1 MKKAISLILA
11 LIMMLSLS
19 TIAFAEGTA
28 DKTLSFGEDG
38 KFKIMQINDTQDTHN
53 LRARTEELIR
63 KAIAEEKPDLV
74 VIAGDM
80 LSDVFLC
87 ANDKTIPQALRRLGD
102 IFEETKTP
110 FAVTFGNHDHDLED
124 KVSIKEMAD
133 VFLEYEYCVNG
144 TDGCDPGTYNIPILS
159 SDGSKVA
166 LNVYM
171 MDTNNKNEEVGGY
184 QGVYPN
190 QVEWYKAKS
199 DELKA
204 ANGGQVVPSLVFQ
217 HIPTKEIYQLLVE
230 VDKTEANTA
239 IYRGD
244 DKKWYKLREDAIIDS
259 GKGLGEAPCPENL
272 DVTTGQYE
280 AWLEKGDVIGAFFG
294 HDHVNSFVGKTQE
307 GIILGYNGGTGFK
320 TYGTGNMRSVRIY
333 DFDESNVKDFT
344 TYLRTYGDLNGEED
358 KTYITDIFSTV
369 LLTWIMRFFYK
380 MLFIIPW

>member
-1 MKKAISLILA
+1 MKKILSLVLT
-11 LIMMLSLS
+11 LVMMLSLC
-19 TIAFAEGTA
+19 TMAFAQGNF
-28 DKTLSFGEDG
+28 DKTLRFGADG

-53 LRARTEELIR
+53 LNERTEKLIR
-63 KAIAEEKPDLV
+63 QAIEAEKPDLV
-74 VIAGDM
+74 VIAGDI
-80 LSDVFLC
+80 LSDFFLC
-87 ANDKTIPQALRRLGD
+87 ANDKTIPQALRCLGD

-133 VFLEYEYCVNG
+133 IFLEYEYCVNA
-144 TDGCDPGTYNIPILS
+144 TDGCDPGTYNIPVLS
-159 SDGSKVA
+159 SDGSKTA

-171 MDTNNKNEEVGGY
+171 MDTNNKNKEIGGY
-184 QGVYPN
+184 QGVYPY
-190 QVEWYKAKS
+190 QVEWYKEKS
-199 DELKA
+199 DELKS
-204 ANGGQVVPSLVFQ
+204 ANGGQAVPSLVFQ
-217 HIPTKEIYQLLVE
+217 HIPTKEIFQLVVE
-230 VDKTEANTA
+230 ADKTEANTA
-239 IYRGD
+239 VYRSD
-244 DKKWYKLREDAIIDS
+244 DKKWYKLKEDAIIDS

-320 TYGTGNMRSVRIY
+320 TYGAGNTRSVRIY
-333 DFDESNVKDFT
+333 AFDESNVKDFT

-358 KTYITDIFSTV
+358 KAYITDIFSTV

>member
-1 MKKAISLILA
+1 MKKTLSLILA
-11 LIMMLSLS
+11 LVMMFSLC
-19 TIAFAEGTA
+19 TVAFAEDGF
-28 DKTLSFGEDG
+28 DKTLSFGADG

-53 LRARTEELIR
+53 LRPRTEELIR
-63 KAIAEEKPDLV
+63 KAIEAEKPDLV
-74 VIAGDM
+74 VVAGDM

-87 ANDKTIPQALRRLGD
+87 ANDETIPEALRCLGR
-102 IFEETKTP
+102 IFEDTKTP

-124 KVSIKEMAD
+124 KVSLKEMAD
-133 VFLEYEYCVNG
+133 VMLEFEYCVNA
-144 TDGCDPGTYNIPILS
+144 TDGCDPGTYNIPVLS

-184 QGVYPN
+184 QGVYPQ

-204 ANGGQVVPSLVFQ
+204 ANGGQVVPSVVFQ
-217 HIPTKEIYQLLVE
+217 HIPTKEIFQLVVE
-230 VDKTEANTA
+230 ADKTEANTA
-239 IYRGD
+239 IYRAD
-244 DKKWYKLREDAIIDS
+244 DKKWYKLNEDAIIDS

-294 HDHVNSFVGKTQE
+294 HDHVNSFVGRTQE
-307 GIILGYNGGTGFK
+307 GIILGYNGGTGFR
-320 TYGTGNMRSVRIY
+320 TYGTGNTRSVRIY

-358 KTYITDIFSTV
+358 KTYVTDIFSTV
-369 LLTWIMRFFYK
+369 LITWIMRFFYK